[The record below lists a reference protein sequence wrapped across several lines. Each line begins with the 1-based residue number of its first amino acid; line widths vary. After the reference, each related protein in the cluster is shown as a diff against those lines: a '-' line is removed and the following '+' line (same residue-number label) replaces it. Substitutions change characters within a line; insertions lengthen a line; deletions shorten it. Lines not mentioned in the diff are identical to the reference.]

1 MPRKKAPGSLTGSQ
15 SFRKSKSVGETV
27 VDGVKSVT
35 DAITQQADS
44 IVSSAE
50 MTPEEAQQQQAQ
62 ETDARARENLKQRFN
77 SDGSSTSTGTA
88 NVISNLGNYA
98 SSKTV
103 QHGIAIPQFDV
114 NSMVG
119 SDLYSPAPGIPETSI
134 VEATRTRQIIARQ
147 SNTLDIAV
155 DKVALT
161 RKAVKV
167 ATEIRH
173 LEGDAVDYDTAG
185 IQIATKVVKNQQ
197 ADRDYQTE
205 TSRLDMKDE
214 LLKQQRIATAGTQ
227 ALTPLIQEEW
237 NLKVLAQQSKNESLK
252 VDIEKGQADITRKQ
266 NELEVKL
273 LEATII

>member
-15 SFRKSKSVGETV
+15 SFRKSKSVAETV

-35 DAITQQADS
+35 DTIAQQADS
-44 IVSSAE
+44 MVSSAE
-50 MTPEEAQQQQAQ
+50 MSPEQTQQQQAQ
-62 ETDARARENLKQRFN
+62 ETDARARENLKQRFSSN
-77 SDGSSTSTGTA
+77 GSSTSTGTA
-88 NVISNLGNYA
+88 NVSNLGNYA

-103 QHGIAIPQFDV
+103 QHGVAIPQFDV

-134 VEATRTRQIIARQ
+134 VEATKVRQKIARQ
-147 SNTLDIAV
+147 SNTLDIAA

-185 IQIATKVVKNQQ
+185 IQTATKVVKNQQ

-205 TSRLDMKDE
+205 TSKLDQKEE

-252 VDIEKGQADITRKQ
+252 VDIEKGQADIDRKK

>member
-1 MPRKKAPGSLTGSQ
+1 MPRKTAPGSLTGSK
-15 SFRKSKSVGETV
+15 SFRKSKSVAETV
-27 VDGVKSVT
+27 VDGVKSVADT
-35 DAITQQADS
+35 ITQQADNM
-44 IVSSAE
+44 VSSAE
-50 MTPEEAQQQQAQ
+50 MSPEEAQQQQAQ
-62 ETDARARENLKQRFN
+62 ETDAKARENLKQRFN
-77 SDGSSTSTGTA
+77 SNGSSNSPGTA

-103 QHGIAIPQFDV
+103 QHGVTIPQFDV

-119 SDLYSPAPGIPETSI
+119 SDLYSSATGIPETSI
-134 VEATRTRQIIARQ
+134 VEATKVRQKIARQ
-147 SNTLDIAV
+147 SNTLDIAA

-185 IQIATKVVKNQQ
+185 IQTATKVVKNQQ

-205 TSRLDMKDE
+205 TSKLDQKEE

-252 VDIEKGQADITRKQ
+252 VDIEKGQADIDRKK

-273 LEATII
+273 LEATIV